1 MYLASE
7 QLMWVLVCIRPPC
20 NVAASG
26 LKMWCGQWWQRPVAT
41 GKPVRKSRAAAR
53 TTSSVSIVVAAR
65 MSLVT
70 GIFQPLVTR
79 PAASQRSCLGQSWQI
94 ELVGRGVGTRG
105 RRGTRRVGGGRRAG
119 AQGTGAVVVTSV
131 VAVSLHGDYL
141 WSRPI
146 PHKKTSSGRRVTI
159 AVGGEQSI
167 CCVWGTGEGTDGGGS
182 TGGVF

>member
-1 MYLASE
+1 
-7 QLMWVLVCIRPPC
+7 MWVLVCIRPPC

-53 TTSSVSIVVAAR
+53 TTSSVSMVVAAR